1 MERRH
6 TISLM
11 YTVYT
16 PKWRLKPGQNNS
28 LHICISCT
36 SPKRPLADE
45 SKL

>member
-16 PKWRLKPGQNNS
+16 PKWRLKPRQQLANVH
-28 LHICISCT
+28 LVHF
-36 SPKRPLADE
+36 PKTPAR
-45 SKL
+45 